1 MSERRRTMLFGI
13 LVASSALLLS
23 LTWIASM
30 VRAEPPT
37 QALPTP
43 TLSLSDP
50 GDIQIVEV
58 GGTSETL
65 TFAGEEVDGIRI
77 GETTARSEY
86 PDGAVFTVMI
96 ESDTIEINTVTLRV
110 RYPHNS
116 GARSFAERTDNPNE
130 WRTVLYE
137 IGGDQPPWQ
146 EFDFFWSIADT
157 NGNVYRS
164 SQNHF
169 VYSDP
174 ARVWY
179 LADGPYLKLYWFG
192 YGGELA
198 FTVHQLMAAFR
209 ERFELAFGE
218 GLSYKPIAVLFADQA
233 SFAEFL
239 DGGDSRAR
247 RILGFTSSDL
257 GMTVQRFFEP
267 GPRSCPLFPPVE
279 EQTDQ
284 FIYEYTASVIGH
296 ELTHL
301 YQFDKNLTGPH
312 WFQEGAAEW
321 FSNAFRNHPQGLL
334 PTSPDD
340 DLPTLQGVGPSTG
353 AGTPSGCNALAY
365 WVGASFHNYI
375 YNMYGME
382 AIQIWYDRMSRN
394 FLMDDA
400 LIEATGKNLA
410 QLERDWRVWLGYP
423 AEVYVR
429 PTDVYRFP
437 PTVTPF
443 GQ

>member
-1 MSERRRTMLFGI
+1 MSGKRKI
-13 LVASSALLLS
+13 LAGLVVASSTLLLS
-23 LTWIASM
+23 LILIAGLVS
-30 VRAEPPT
+30 ADPPA
-37 QALPTP
+37 QILPTP
-43 TLSLSDP
+43 TLNLTDT
-50 GDIQIVEV
+50 GDVEVVEV
-58 GGTSETL
+58 GGTLETL
-65 TFAGEEVDGIRI
+65 TFEREEVDGIKV
-77 GETTARSEY
+77 GETAARSEY
-86 PDGAVFTVMI
+86 PNGAIFTVTV
-96 ESDTIEINTVTLRV
+96 ESDELVINTVTLRV

-116 GARSFAERTDNPNE
+116 GARSFAEPTDNPNE

-146 EFDFFWSIADT
+146 EFDFYWSIADS
-157 NGNVYRS
+157 NGDVHETSRH
-164 SQNHF
+164 HF

-179 LADGPYLKLYWFG
+179 LAEGPYLKLYWFG

-198 FTVHQLMAAFR
+198 FTVHQRMAAFR
-209 ERFELAFGE
+209 ERFEMAFGE
-218 GLSYKPIAVLFADQA
+218 GLSYKPIAVLFADQT

-239 DGGDSRAR
+239 AGGDSRAR

-267 GPRSCPLFPPVE
+267 GPRSCPQFPPAEV
-279 EQTDQ
+279 QDDQ
-284 FIYEYTASVIGH
+284 FVYEYTASVIGH

-301 YQFDKNLTGPH
+301 YQYDKNLTGPH
-312 WFQEGAAEW
+312 WFTEGAAEW
-321 FSNAFRNHPQGLL
+321 FSDAFRNHPQGLL

-340 DLPTLQGVGPSTG
+340 DLPTLQGIGPSTG
-353 AGTPSGCNALAY
+353 ASTPSGCNALAY
-365 WVGASFHNYI
+365 WVGASFHNYV
-375 YNMYGME
+375 YNVYGME
-382 AIQIWYDRMSRN
+382 AIVTWYDRMSRN

-437 PTVTPF
+437 PTMTPF